1 MNRDLLTILACPQCH
16 DGLSLDGGREGDREI
31 ESGILRCSRCAAA
44 YPIVRGVPRFVPAE
58 NYSSNFGL
66 QWNRFRRT
74 QLDSATGLPISRTR
88 FFAESG
94 WTPDELR
101 GRSVLDAGCG
111 AGRFSEIA
119 LSCGARVVA
128 VDYSSAVDACRSNL
142 EHYPNLSVVQADIY
156 ALPFAPGQ
164 FDFVYSL
171 GVLQHTPDPKR
182 ALLTL
187 PSQLRP
193 GGKLTADFYLLN
205 MAHWCHPR
213 TWLRP
218 VTTRISPPRLL
229 ELVNR
234 SVPILLSV
242 SRFFGRIPVGG
253 RVLKRLVPVADY
265 DGVFGLSEEQRREWA
280 LLDTFDWLG
289 ARYEYPQRPSTVRR
303 WLMEAGLESI
313 EVFRSHHL
321 AARAVRPVPRTA

>member
-1 MNRDLLTILACPQCH
+1 MNRDLLMILACPQCH
-16 DGLSLDGGREGDREI
+16 GTLSVEGGRDADREI
-31 ESGILRCSRCAAA
+31 ESGTLRCSHCAAV
-44 YPIVRGVPRFVPAE
+44 YPILRGVPRFVPAD

-74 QLDSATGLPISRTR
+74 QLDSVTGLPISRSR
-88 FFAESG
+88 FFAETG

-111 AGRFSEIA
+111 AGRFAEIA
-119 LSCGARVVA
+119 VSCGAHVVA
-128 VDYSSAVDACRSNL
+128 LDYSSAVDACRSNL
-142 EHYPNLSVVQADIY
+142 ARYPNLSVVQADIY

-171 GVLQHTPDPKR
+171 GVLQHTPDPRR
-182 ALLTL
+182 ALLSL

-193 GGKLTADFYLLN
+193 GGKLAADFYLLN
-205 MAHWCHPR
+205 LAHWCHPR

-218 VTTRISPPRLL
+218 VTTRLSPPRLL
-229 ELVNR
+229 AIVDR
-234 SVPILLSV
+234 SVPTLLRV
-242 SRFFGRIPVGG
+242 SRFLGRLPVGG
-253 RVLKRLVPVADY
+253 RALKRLVPVADY
-265 DGVFGLSEEQRREWA
+265 DGVFGLSDEQLREWA

-289 ARYEYPQRPSTVRR
+289 ARYEYPQRASTVRR
-303 WLMEAGLESI
+303 WLMEAELDRI

-321 AARAVRPVPRTA
+321 AARAVRPVPRVA